1 MSQQTINVGSYNNDA
16 TGDPIRTAFLKCN
29 SNFSDLY
36 AGIVGQTTVAA
47 PTIVTGVTIAP
58 NTGISF
64 VSGAG
69 SIQTIVP
76 PANFGITGGVIYLI
90 PQSGW
95 TTILGGNIA
104 ITTTAIVGKLLV
116 MAYDSGTG
124 LWYPG
129 Y

>member
-1 MSQQTINVGSYNNDA
+1 MSQQFINVGQYNNDA
-16 TGDPIRTAFLKCN
+16 TGDPVRTAFLKCN

-36 AGIVGQTTVAA
+36 AGIVGQTVSAA

-58 NTGISF
+58 NTGITF

-69 SIQTIVP
+69 SIQTIIP
-76 PANFGITGGVIYLI
+76 PANFGIAGGTIYLI

-95 TTILGGNIA
+95 VTILGGNIA
-104 ITTTAIVGKLLV
+104 LATTAVIGKVLIL
-116 MAYDSGTG
+116 AYDSGTG
-124 LWYPG
+124 LWYPS